1 MLPMHRLTP
10 PPLIIDGGPDNSDN
24 EDNISQCQ
32 PSLYQ
37 PYQVTPNQLPPVST
51 IDEHLK
57 LEEEIKLLSGIVVT
71 ITERTRSMEL
81 SINELTALLVSANG
95 LAFVV
100 SQYVLLI
107 IILYGL

>member
-10 PPLIIDGGPDNSDN
+10 PPIIIDGGPDNSDN
-24 EDNISQCQ
+24 EDSISQCQ

-37 PYQVTPNQLPPVST
+37 PYQVTPNQLPPLST
-51 IDEHLK
+51 IDQHLN
-57 LEEEIKLLSGIVVT
+57 LEEEIKLLNGIVVT
-71 ITERTRSMEL
+71 ITERTRTMEL
-81 SINELTALLVSANG
+81 SINELTALLVTANG

-107 IILYGL
+107 IILNAL